1 MKIECSVGSHVGLV
15 RGNNEDNFYLNGSWR
30 RDVDEQKTNIIYLK
44 ERKRLL
50 AAVFDG
56 MGGESKGEL
65 ASHEAAKI
73 LSGYQSASFQQIITD
88 YIEAVNNSI
97 CDMTRDYEVGRMGS
111 TLALIEIEKGKL
123 NVCNLGDSP
132 IFMYRDGVL
141 KKISVDHNEAQ
152 RMVDMGVMTKEECM
166 KSPRKF
172 RLTQHLGVFKEEL
185 ILEPYI
191 KEGIALQKG
200 DIIMACSDGLTDM
213 LDVGEIES
221 VLCKSQSIDWMV
233 RDLIDD
239 ALKKGGRDN
248 VTVVLA
254 QLTSKW
260 L

>member
-1 MKIECSVGSHVGLV
+1 
-15 RGNNEDNFYLNGSWR
+15 
-30 RDVDEQKTNIIYLK
+30 
-44 ERKRLL
+44 
-50 AAVFDG
+50 
-56 MGGESKGEL
+56 
-65 ASHEAAKI
+65 
-73 LSGYQSASFQQIITD
+73 
-88 YIEAVNNSI
+88 
-97 CDMTRDYEVGRMGS
+97 
-111 TLALIEIEKGKL
+111 
-123 NVCNLGDSP
+123 
-132 IFMYRDGVL
+132 
-141 KKISVDHNEAQ
+141 
-152 RMVDMGVMTKEECM
+152 M

-233 RDLIDD
+233 RDLIDN